1 VVNFHVYRID
11 MKIENSLWDQRT
23 RPAARRFV
31 EALGG
36 RELERAVSCFG
47 RDGCLITPDQT
58 AVHGREQIRPVL
70 SQMIQRRTAIV
81 VEESVVLSAGDI
93 ALASERWTIRC
104 DAAGGERF
112 AFTST
117 PRLVLRRRGI
127 EWKLEIAAL
136 WGWS

>member
-1 VVNFHVYRID
+1 MN
-11 MKIENSLWDQRT
+11 MKVENALWDQRT

-31 EALGG
+31 EALGA
-36 RELERAVSCFG
+36 RELGRAVDCFG

-58 AVHGREQIRPVL
+58 AIHGRDAIRPVIA
-70 SQMIQRRTAIV
+70 QMIERRTVVV
-81 VEESVVLSAGDI
+81 VEESFVLSAGDL

-104 DAAGGERF
+104 DGADGERF
-112 AFTST
+112 SLAST
-117 PRLVLRRRGI
+117 PRLVLRRTGI